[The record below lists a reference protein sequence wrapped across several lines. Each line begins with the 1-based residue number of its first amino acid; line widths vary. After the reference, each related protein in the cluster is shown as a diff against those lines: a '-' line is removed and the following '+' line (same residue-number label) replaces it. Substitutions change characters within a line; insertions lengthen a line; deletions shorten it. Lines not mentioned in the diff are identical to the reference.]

1 MFEILSSEI
10 ILKATYES
18 IYMVSISLVFA
29 IGLGVPL
36 GILLAET
43 RKQGVLANSLMY
55 TVLQTL
61 INILRSVPFIILLVA
76 ILPFT
81 RLVVGTSIGTT
92 AAIVPLT
99 LYIDPFMGRLIEQ
112 AILEIPPTII
122 ECAKTLGANRLEI
135 ILYFILPEA
144 RPAIILAITNSMI
157 GLINAYHNFD
167 SSQGTK
173 FSTYAYYYVQ
183 GEVKKYVR
191 ESGLVKVSS
200 DLIKLNQSI
209 EKVREHMSQKL
220 GREPSITELS
230 LFLEVDEEKI
240 EEARVAA
247 LDVKSLDYSFEDD
260 STELYNSVASYDRDT
275 DPRVLDLKTE
285 ISKLPEEEKHLIVA
299 RYFDDMTQSE
309 ASRELGISQVQ
320 VSRKEGKILEKLRCN
335 L

>member
-1 MFEILSSEI
+1 
-10 ILKATYES
+10 
-18 IYMVSISLVFA
+18 
-29 IGLGVPL
+29 
-36 GILLAET
+36 
-43 RKQGVLANSLMY
+43 
-55 TVLQTL
+55 
-61 INILRSVPFIILLVA
+61 
-76 ILPFT
+76 
-81 RLVVGTSIGTT
+81 
-92 AAIVPLT
+92 
-99 LYIDPFMGRLIEQ
+99 
-112 AILEIPPTII
+112 
-122 ECAKTLGANRLEI
+122 
-135 ILYFILPEA
+135 
-144 RPAIILAITNSMI
+144 
-157 GLINAYHNFD
+157 
-167 SSQGTK
+167 
-173 FSTYAYYYVQ
+173 
-183 GEVKKYVR
+183 
-191 ESGLVKVSS
+191 
-200 DLIKLNQSI
+200 
-209 EKVREHMSQKL
+209 MSQKL

>member
-1 MFEILSSEI
+1 MEELLNYEGLVYGI
-10 ILKATYES
+10 IQ
-18 IYMVSISLVFA
+18 
-29 IGLGVPL
+29 
-36 GILLAET
+36 
-43 RKQGVLANSLMY
+43 RY
-55 TVLQTL
+55 TNYFDRDDLYQ
-61 INILRSVPFIILLVA
+61 VA
-76 ILPFT
+76 
-81 RLVVGTSIGTT
+81 
-92 AAIVPLT
+92 
-99 LYIDPFMGRLIEQ
+99 
-112 AILEIPPTII
+112 
-122 ECAKTLGANRLEI
+122 
-135 ILYFILPEA
+135 
-144 RPAIILAITNSMI
+144 MI

-285 ISKLPEEEKHLIVA
+285 ISKLPEE
-299 RYFDDMTQSE
+299 
-309 ASRELGISQVQ
+309 
-320 VSRKEGKILEKLRCN
+320 
-335 L
+335 

>member
-1 MFEILSSEI
+1 MEELLNYEGLVYGI
-10 ILKATYES
+10 IQ
-18 IYMVSISLVFA
+18 
-29 IGLGVPL
+29 
-36 GILLAET
+36 
-43 RKQGVLANSLMY
+43 RY
-55 TVLQTL
+55 TSYFDRDDLYQ
-61 INILRSVPFIILLVA
+61 VA
-76 ILPFT
+76 
-81 RLVVGTSIGTT
+81 
-92 AAIVPLT
+92 
-99 LYIDPFMGRLIEQ
+99 
-112 AILEIPPTII
+112 
-122 ECAKTLGANRLEI
+122 
-135 ILYFILPEA
+135 
-144 RPAIILAITNSMI
+144 MI

-167 SSQGTK
+167 SCQGTK

-299 RYFDDMTQSE
+299 RYFNDMTQSE